1 VARRKHLKRAI
12 SEFVQHSWEK
22 ECNNSK
28 CFQHS
33 ITKYLFHDKLSGHN
47 LVLEIANLH
56 LNDQSDTFRWTLTSS
71 GQFSV
76 SSMYHAMLDSD
87 IVPHNIYLWKIKLPL
102 KIKVFLWLLYRK
114 VILIKDNL
122 VKKNWHGN
130 KACCFFV
137 MSLKQYNL
145 FVDYQIVASLSL
157 YGE

>member
-1 VARRKHLKRAI
+1 VARHKHLKRAI

-76 SSMYHAMLDSD
+76 SSIYHAMLDSD
-87 IVPHNIYLWKIKLPL
+87 IVPHNI
-102 KIKVFLWLLYRK
+102 FME
-114 VILIKDNL
+114 D
-122 VKKNWHGN
+122 
-130 KACCFFV
+130 
-137 MSLKQYNL
+137 
-145 FVDYQIVASLSL
+145 
-157 YGE
+157 